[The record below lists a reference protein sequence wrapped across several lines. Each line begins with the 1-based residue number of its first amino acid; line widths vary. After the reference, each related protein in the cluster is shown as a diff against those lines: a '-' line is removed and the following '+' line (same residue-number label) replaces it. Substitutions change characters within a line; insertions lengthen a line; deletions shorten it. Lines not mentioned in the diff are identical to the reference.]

1 MDPVTGAH
9 TQGIERCWKSWKD
22 YVRRSR
28 CVRDHRISEYL
39 YAWVFV
45 FNRTQ
50 SGVPRNQI
58 INDILSCFVWNVSKF
73 PEVSILWRDGS
84 MKCFWK
90 TLTILEEMTYWEMNF
105 STNAFISIFF
115 STVINISFKPRD
127 NLGNTAGKPLFHH
140 GNNTVLP
147 WHNHGNTMVM
157 SWSYLYINLKWS
169 G

>member
-1 MDPVTGAH
+1 MRNFVDPVTGAH

-22 YVRRSR
+22 YVRRAR
-28 CVRDHRISEYL
+28 CVRDDRISEYL

-50 SGVPRNQI
+50 SWSFNI
-58 INDILSCFVWNVSKF
+58 IKRWFY
-73 PEVSILWRDGS
+73 EVFLKI
-84 MKCFWK
+84 
-90 TLTILEEMTYWEMNF
+90 LTILEEMTYWEMNF
-105 STNAFISIFF
+105 STYAFISIFF
-115 STVINISFKPRD
+115 STVINILFKPRD